1 MYNLTYWLLTM
12 TYTKIDKII
21 ILNQKKMSDIPSIFC
36 NLLYSSYYVIS
47 YLFNF
52 MYYTL
57 FFPLVYY
64 MNVWIRS
71 QPALTSFVTRVS
83 V

>member
-1 MYNLTYWLLTM
+1 MYNLTYGLLMM
-12 TYTKIDKII
+12 TTLKLIKIII
-21 ILNQKKMSDIPSIFC
+21 ILNPKKMSDIPSIFC

-64 MNVWIRS
+64 INV
-71 QPALTSFVTRVS
+71 
-83 V
+83 

>member
-1 MYNLTYWLLTM
+1 MYNLTYGLLMM
-12 TYTKIDKII
+12 TTLKLIKIII
-21 ILNQKKMSDIPSIFC
+21 ILNPKKMSDIPSIFC

-64 MNVWIRS
+64 INVWIKS
-71 QPALTSFVTRVS
+71 PTCLD
-83 V
+83 